1 MSTFKDEIIDVIESF
16 NRNLT
21 PFVKLLDISD
31 SCKNCGYFN
40 ANLEDTNFKYRC
52 HTAGSCISATLNQ
65 NIVRRIW
72 NVYEEQSLNKNE
84 QSLRKELAES
94 ELLLKRQLASSNFM
108 VDLYQININNK
119 Q

>member
-1 MSTFKDEIIDVIESF
+1 MQSFKDEIIDATESF

-31 SCKNCGYFN
+31 ACKNCGYFN
-40 ANLEDTNFKYRC
+40 TNLEDTNFKYRC
-52 HTAGSCISATLNQ
+52 HTVGSCISATLNQ

-72 NVYEEQSLNKNE
+72 NVYEEQSLNK
-84 QSLRKELAES
+84 KVTES
-94 ELLLKRQLASSNFM
+94 LLKRQLASSNFM
-108 VDLYQININNK
+108 VELYQININNK